1 MTNKAWYA
9 RVWTCSYTAAHHR
22 HKSGRITP
30 PWTQKPTNNWILEDI
45 LKNDS
50 ERQDREPFQSLGG
63 QFSECPVMLF
73 MQDSLLLLIVIAC
86 PSHLYQLQF
95 QANLIKS
102 AGNVFWLC
110 LHYAANAHHGVTQL
124 RLGRIK
130 TNAKHGRDELGLI
143 RPFGEAVDMD
153 YGLIYLWCCESL
165 LSDRYLIC
173 FICCNNIF
181 IFDNSFQSSVYTSI
195 FTCVS
200 LGSWWFPSCSNVV
213 LQHGWWP

>member
-1 MTNKAWYA
+1 
-9 RVWTCSYTAAHHR
+9 
-22 HKSGRITP
+22 
-30 PWTQKPTNNWILEDI
+30 
-45 LKNDS
+45 
-50 ERQDREPFQSLGG
+50 
-63 QFSECPVMLF
+63 

-130 TNAKHGRDELGLI
+130 TNAKHSRDELGLI

-173 FICCNNIF
+173 FICCNKIF
-181 IFDNSFQSSVYTSI
+181 IFDNTFTVKRVYILVYLPAYPWVHDDFPPVPMWCFNMAGDHKTSGPRQLSRSWNG
-195 FTCVS
+195 CLPQRCS
-200 LGSWWFPSCSNVV
+200 LRCKLADLWRLLFHVHISYHNILLHS
-213 LQHGWWP
+213 Q